1 MNKEIEEKFAQS
13 FVQKDRRDRVMY
25 MLSSGKRWDAMHKM
39 SKCLKEKNM
48 FKISEAVP
56 SHHTVLRI
64 LKKAGASSQCYV
76 IAPDNLKIDG
86 TEMPLEAA
94 LEAVVGFG
102 PAVISCIHGSLA
114 YFETEQSFGA
124 PDRYILSEKLLS

>member
-1 MNKEIEEKFAQS
+1 M
-13 FVQKDRRDRVMY
+13 
-25 MLSSGKRWDAMHKM
+25 GCDAKT

-56 SHHTVLRI
+56 YHNTVLRI
-64 LKKAGASSQCYV
+64 LKKEGVPSQCYV